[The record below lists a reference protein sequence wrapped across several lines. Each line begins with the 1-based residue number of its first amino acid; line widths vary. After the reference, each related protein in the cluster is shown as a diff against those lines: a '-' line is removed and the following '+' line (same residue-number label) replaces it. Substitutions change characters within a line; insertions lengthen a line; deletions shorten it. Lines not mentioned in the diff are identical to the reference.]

1 MLDNR
6 EENAVRLY
14 DECHEIFK
22 GGCSYDLHM
31 ALRPFYE
38 KYMRADVEFYSRAH
52 TSSRMEVHDLM
63 GVDPHFGYWLAE
75 RDLVKIV
82 QEWGCTAQDSVSMH
96 MLHVVRCALQ
106 GGYENDWKT
115 LADTFHQQLLEEAE
129 YGTPWSR
136 EACAVM
142 HAVSVIYSTPL
153 DESKKAE
160 LFELLCDEWDFLKY
174 FYSVMYRSVFGCRLK
189 NLIQI
194 ANLIHNQ
201 AAYHPYAHLFYAV
214 FVERAD
220 ELCKTK
226 ADGKKIEKHLA
237 KILEVM
243 DSTPSSCRLD
253 ELCSLLFPEE
263 LCEYLEKHRPK
274 APRQLREEI
283 NQLRNLLEDTRE
295 QMSLQIQ
302 ETATKMAALV
312 ETSVPIKDIE
322 NELMHLPDGMA
333 WDIFGKL
340 NTLLITNMAWV
351 KSAVGIRNKL
361 LERMQNPT
369 PMVQATNYYASGAT
383 HEDRS
388 QHVSVEGGQMIDNKR
403 IGQA

>member
-153 DESKKAE
+153 DE
-160 LFELLCDEWDFLKY
+160 
-174 FYSVMYRSVFGCRLK
+174 
-189 NLIQI
+189 
-194 ANLIHNQ
+194 
-201 AAYHPYAHLFYAV
+201 
-214 FVERAD
+214 
-220 ELCKTK
+220 
-226 ADGKKIEKHLA
+226 
-237 KILEVM
+237 
-243 DSTPSSCRLD
+243 
-253 ELCSLLFPEE
+253 
-263 LCEYLEKHRPK
+263 
-274 APRQLREEI
+274 
-283 NQLRNLLEDTRE
+283 
-295 QMSLQIQ
+295 
-302 ETATKMAALV
+302 
-312 ETSVPIKDIE
+312 
-322 NELMHLPDGMA
+322 
-333 WDIFGKL
+333 
-340 NTLLITNMAWV
+340 
-351 KSAVGIRNKL
+351 
-361 LERMQNPT
+361 
-369 PMVQATNYYASGAT
+369 
-383 HEDRS
+383 
-388 QHVSVEGGQMIDNKR
+388 
-403 IGQA
+403 